1 MNKKFEELARVTIA
15 KNKDVVIS
23 KNVNDGKISIA
34 QEITFV
40 DGKKEFKMF
49 VKNAIICDAEI
60 LNEIRNALFKAEEK
74 LQNNQKTYLQI
85 SKCVL

>member
-74 LQNNQKTYLQI
+74 LQNSQKNLFTN
-85 SKCVL
+85 

>member
-34 QEITFV
+34 QEIIFV

-60 LNEIRNALFKAEEK
+60 LNEIRNVLFKAEEK
-74 LQNNQKTYLQI
+74 LQNN
-85 SKCVL
+85 

>member
-40 DGKKEFKMF
+40 DGKRNLKCLLKMQLF
-49 VKNAIICDAEI
+49 VMLK
-60 LNEIRNALFKAEEK
+60 
-74 LQNNQKTYLQI
+74 
-85 SKCVL
+85 S

>member
-34 QEITFV
+34 QEITFI

-49 VKNAIICDAEI
+49 VKNTIICDSEI

-74 LQNNQKTYLQI
+74 LQNN
-85 SKCVL
+85 

>member
-49 VKNAIICDAEI
+49 VKNAIICDSEI
-60 LNEIRNALFKAEEK
+60 LNKIRNALFKAEEK
-74 LQNNQKTYLQI
+74 LQNN
-85 SKCVL
+85 

>member
-34 QEITFV
+34 QEITFI

-49 VKNAIICDAEI
+49 VKNAIICDSEKLFA
-60 LNEIRNALFKAEEK
+60 LRNALEEAVTK
-74 LQNNQKTYLQI
+74 LDVDCHSEKNAKDF
-85 SKCVL
+85 

>member
-49 VKNAIICDAEI
+49 VKNAIICDTKI

-74 LQNNQKTYLQI
+74 LQNN
-85 SKCVL
+85 